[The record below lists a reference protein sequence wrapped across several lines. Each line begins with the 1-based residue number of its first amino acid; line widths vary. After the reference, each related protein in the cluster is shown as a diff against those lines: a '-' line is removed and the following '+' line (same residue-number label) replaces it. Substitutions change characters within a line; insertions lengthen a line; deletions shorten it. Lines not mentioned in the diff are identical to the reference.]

1 MILIDYHSRVPI
13 YEQIKEQIIML
24 IHTGVYKSGDKLPSI
39 RKLSNELNINVNTIK
54 RALAQLEEDGVIY
67 SVQGKGVFVTEDPLG
82 NKKIVENAVGEI
94 RAAIISGKARGVTKD
109 DLTVLISEIYKAGD
123 SDDSSK

>member
-1 MILIDYHSRVPI
+1 
-13 YEQIKEQIIML
+13 ML

-82 NKKIVENAVGEI
+82 NKKIVENAVEEI